1 MCENLLFDY
10 LDDYYKKF
18 YEIENCE
25 ISGAEL
31 YSSTDDRLE
40 YNVKWER
47 EDGSMA
53 DYEEK
58 EYNFHWLQV
67 VDFVYEKFKSE
78 IQTLKDEIQA
88 LKEQINN

>member
-1 MCENLLFDY
+1 MKKQREYMCENLLFDY

-40 YNVKWER
+40 YNVK
-47 EDGSMA
+47 
-53 DYEEK
+53 
-58 EYNFHWLQV
+58 
-67 VDFVYEKFKSE
+67 
-78 IQTLKDEIQA
+78 
-88 LKEQINN
+88 